1 MERVFRSHGMS
12 VSATMEI
19 SSDETIKQA
28 AMAGMRLAFLSLN
41 TVELERWT
49 MHLVVFDVIGMPV
62 MRDWHIVHRKDK
74 RLPPVASAFRE
85 FLLSQTDKASA
96 RAPVQRRG
104 RGRRSRGPQPSTQ
117 RAAAAAPAAGDET
130 PERPA
135 GAGAAATR

>member
-1 MERVFRSHGMS
+1 MERVFRSRGMS

-28 AMAGMRLAFLSLN
+28 AMAGMGLAFLSLN

-49 MHLVVFDVIGMPV
+49 GHLVVLDVIGMPV
-62 MRDWHIVHRKDK
+62 MRDWYIVHRKDK

-85 FLLSQTDKASA
+85 FLLSQTAKASA
-96 RAPVQRRG
+96 RAPAQRRG
-104 RGRRSRGPQPSTQ
+104 GGRRARGPQPSTQ
-117 RAAAAAPAAGDET
+117 RAAAAPAAGEET